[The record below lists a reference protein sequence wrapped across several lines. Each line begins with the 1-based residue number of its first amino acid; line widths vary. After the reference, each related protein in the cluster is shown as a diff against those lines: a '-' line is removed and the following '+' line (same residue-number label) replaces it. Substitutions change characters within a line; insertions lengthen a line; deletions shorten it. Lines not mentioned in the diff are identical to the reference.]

1 MKLSRFGEKISSK
14 AGILSLMDDLGNA
27 LAQGG
32 MIMMGGGNPGHIDE
46 VQEIFRNRLRQMTDD
61 PEVFRKLIGTYDP
74 PCGEP
79 DFTTALASL
88 LRREYKWQIGPE
100 NICLTNGSQSS
111 FFMLFNML
119 AGECDDGV
127 SRKILL
133 PLLPE
138 YIGYEDLGITNDFFI
153 SFPPK
158 IELLEEN
165 LFKYH
170 VDFDNISITDDVAAI
185 CVSRPTNPSGN
196 VLTDEE
202 ILKLSHLAAENGI
215 PLIVDSAYG
224 VPFPGI
230 VFVDAEPFWND
241 QVIVCM
247 SLSKFGLPAARTGI
261 VVASEEVIRALSGI
275 NAVMHLA
282 PGSFGAMLATEIT
295 RSGEI
300 LNLSR
305 EVVMPFYKEKM
316 TKALSQLHELF
327 HGLDYRVHVPEG
339 AMFLWIWFQGLPI
352 SSHELY
358 ERLKEKKVL
367 VVSGHYFFPG
377 LDGVEWKHA
386 QECIRITYSQDE
398 KDVYNGLRIIARE
411 VRQIND
417 QYQPGKV
424 T

>member
-1 MKLSRFGEKISSK
+1 
-14 AGILSLMDDLGNA
+14 
-27 LAQGG
+27 
-32 MIMMGGGNPGHIDE
+32 
-46 VQEIFRNRLRQMTDD
+46 
-61 PEVFRKLIGTYDP
+61 
-74 PCGEP
+74 
-79 DFTTALASL
+79 
-88 LRREYKWQIGPE
+88 
-100 NICLTNGSQSS
+100 
-111 FFMLFNML
+111 MLFNML
-119 AGECDDGV
+119 AGECDDGI

-138 YIGYEDLGITNDFFI
+138 YIGYEDLGITDDFFI
-153 SFPPK
+153 SFPPR
-158 IELLEEN
+158 IELLEDN

-202 ILKLSHLAAENGI
+202 ILKLAHLAAENGI

-230 VFVDAEPFWND
+230 IFVDAEPFWND

-261 VVASEEVIRALSGI
+261 VVASEEVIRTLSGI
-275 NAVMHLA
+275 NAVINLA

-305 EVVMPFYKEKM
+305 EVVMPFYQKKM
-316 TKALSQLHELF
+316 AKALSQLHELF

-377 LDGVEWKHA
+377 LDGAEWKHA